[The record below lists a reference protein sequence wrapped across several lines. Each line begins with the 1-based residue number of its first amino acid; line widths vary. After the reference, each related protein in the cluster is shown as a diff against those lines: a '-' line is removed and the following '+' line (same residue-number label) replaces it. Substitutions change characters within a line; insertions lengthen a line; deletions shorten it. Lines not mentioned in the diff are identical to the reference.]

1 MNRLFSSQFSSLKL
15 FLFSVSFLGIAA
27 LAGCGG
33 AGVFPESTA
42 VTAAPDEV
50 PVGTIKG
57 SNYGGHAP
65 LVGAHIYLLQTGN
78 SGYGSVTKG
87 LLNATYSGSYATT
100 QNPAT
105 GGDQFVPAA
114 DSAGNPY
121 YYETAD
127 AYGQFNLTG
136 DYTCTV
142 GQPVY
147 IVGYGGSPSFVGTGP
162 NVFNLSGADTAYS
175 DGTHAIFTYTVTSPL
190 PELFYIGEGVAV
202 TSFTGASTGFNI
214 SGTVADPGDTTKTV
228 TVSGTKY
235 APILSTT
242 QFSIYVS
249 TSLPAGVYAPGS
261 GTYTSAIATGT
272 PAFNPAAVNMAM
284 LGVCPSSGN
293 FSTGASALQY
303 VYMNEIS
310 TTAMAYAMNGY
321 VPWGTNDQ
329 SGNDEFHIGAPNTT
343 QAQQGIQNAAIN
355 AGNLYDIQHA
365 AVSSTGDGEGH
376 LARSATASGTGV
388 VPQTLIDTIGNTL
401 AACVDSNNTYRNG
414 SGTQSPQCLRLD
426 QYAQDNGYYDTT
438 ATTHYAFNIAQA
450 AFNIAKYPQGMGTAT
465 TACGCY
471 GGTQTY
477 TAGTATTAAAFTS
490 ALYNLP
496 TGNVPFAPNLSA
508 APNDFAVA
516 INWQTSS
523 VSGTG
528 ANTSLTGID
537 IDALGN
543 VWTPANVVSKVFELS
558 PSGTLSTYT
567 PPAGSTVTLPNPGG
581 IAIDTSSNVW
591 VSAGLGTMKFVPG
604 TATGTLVGGTA
615 STGASQIA
623 IDSAGSPGPYLYIA
637 NNNGAGSGNPFVTT
651 QQLTKISSTTGAV
664 QAGFPITVTSV
675 TANTAGSCVWDMA
688 YLTLDASNNIWT
700 VSQNNTF
707 SPEAEICRFT
717 SAGVLQY
724 ALQVT
729 PYSVT
734 GLPHSV
740 AIDAGGNAWFAE
752 KDTPYVGK
760 ITAGLNATNN
770 TGQTISST
778 TYAANLSSPRGVM
791 IDGANTVWV
800 SNNGNGSITQFSTAD
815 TALSP
820 TYYTS
825 AGSGQTDYAQIDVD
839 ISGNV
844 WAVEGSGQ
852 LIEYVGAG
860 TPTVQPLSL
869 ARSTGKLGAKP

>member
-1 MNRLFSSQFSSLKL
+1 MT
-15 FLFSVSFLGIAA
+15 
-27 LAGCGG
+27 GCGAG
-33 AGVFPESTA
+33 GVFPESTA
-42 VTAAPDEV
+42 ITAAPAEV

-65 LVGAHIYLLQTGN
+65 LVGAHIYLLQTG
-78 SGYGSVTKG
+78 SAGYGSVTRG
-87 LLNATYSGSYATT
+87 LLNATYSGSYPTT
-100 QNPAT
+100 MNPAT
-105 GGDQFVPAA
+105 GGDQFVPAT

-127 AYGQFNLTG
+127 SNGAFNLTG
-136 DYTCTV
+136 DYSCTV

-147 IVGYGGSPSFVGTGP
+147 IVGYGGSPSFVGNGP
-162 NVFNLSGADTAYS
+162 NTFPVSSVTVSNVTGQGNSVGTA
-175 DGTHAIFTYTVTSPL
+175 TYTFNIGGAT
-190 PELFYIGEGVAV
+190 PELFYVGESVVLYGVSINANSGGSPTLLDGQTLTV
-202 TSFTGASTGFNI
+202 TGTGLTTTSFQTTFTADYGGYPTST
-214 SGTVADPGDTTKTV
+214 SPYYPAGT
-228 TVSGTKY
+228 
-235 APILSTT
+235 TT
-242 QFSIYVS
+242 Q
-249 TSLPAGVYAPGS
+249 S
-261 GTYTSAIATGT
+261 GATVTGT

-388 VPQTLIDTIGNTL
+388 VPQTLIDTIGNIL
-401 AACVDSNNTYRNG
+401 AACVDSNNTYRAG
-414 SGTQSPQCLRLD
+414 VGTQSPQCLRLN

-438 ATTHYAFNIAQA
+438 APTHYAFNIAQA

-471 GGTQTY
+471 GGTQSY
-477 TAGTATTAAAFTS
+477 TAGTAATAAAFTS

-523 VSGTG
+523 VSGTS

-537 IDALGN
+537 IDASGN
-543 VWTPANVVSKVFELS
+543 VWTPANVVNKVFSLS
-558 PSGTLSTYT
+558 PSGVLSTYA
-567 PPAGSTVTLPNPGG
+567 PPTASLVSTVNPGG
-581 IAIDTSSNVW
+581 IAIDTTGNVW
-591 VSAGLGTMKFVPG
+591 VSALAGTLKFVPG
-604 TATGTLVGGTA
+604 TATGTLIGATT
-615 STGASQIA
+615 SLGASQVA
-623 IDSAGSPGPYLYIA
+623 IDSAVSPGPYIYIA
-637 NNNGAGSGNPFVTT
+637 NNNGAGSNNPNSVS

-664 QAGFPITVTSV
+664 QSGFPL
-675 TANTAGSCVWDMA
+675 TATGATTPNNSAACVWAMS
-688 YLTLDASNNIWT
+688 YLTLDASGNIWT
-700 VSQNNTF
+700 INQNNTYA
-707 SPEAEICRFT
+707 PGGEVCRFT

-724 ALQVT
+724 AAQLT
-729 PYSVT
+729 PGNQT
-734 GLPHSV
+734 LGFGHSI
-740 AIDAGGNAWFAE
+740 AIDAGGNAWFAD
-752 KDTPYVGK
+752 KNTPYVGK
-760 ITAGLNATNN
+760 ITAGLIATNN
-770 TGQTISST
+770 TGQTVSAT
-778 TYAANLSSPRGVM
+778 TYAANLSAPRGVAV
-791 IDGANTVWV
+791 DGANTIWI
-800 SNNGNGSITQFSTAD
+800 SNNGNGSITQFSNAD

-825 AGSGQTDYAQIDVD
+825 TGSGQTDYAQIDVD

-852 LIEYVGAG
+852 LIEYIGAG

-869 ARSTGKLGAKP
+869 ARSSGKLGAKP